1 MKHLNLWS
9 LLGLFIFVHSLTA
22 QRPVYIF
29 AHRTN
34 DLDDI
39 QDAIDNGANA
49 IEFDLQICVNNTVW
63 KVNHDVCGGSVT
75 VDNWLDAF
83 NRARNNYKIAAIAFD
98 IKASAGD
105 VSEAMIKSLVS
116 KARAKLP
123 SNMLIIYGV
132 GSWGKRAI
140 LEDIMDK
147 LRANEAVTIDMSTGS
162 SAQQKIDF
170 FKNAGVNNQV
180 YADGYAANFAT
191 PGSVWTN
198 LNTAR
203 ANRDS
208 QKEVKMVYAW
218 TFEREN
224 SIKSVLIDY
233 KADGVLVN
241 DCAIYC
247 VDFIGDDGLTNALD
261 VLEDYP
267 RQIRKA
273 TRADLSRWGFKAPAP
288 KPVVPPKP
296 VAPAP
301 PVNNLPAATVDV
313 NYYYRLSNT
322 FLGEGR
328 SLDTYSNGN
337 NDPFMGKTGN
347 YTGQYWQLSSLSNGY
362 YRLTNSFLGSGRSL
376 DTYGG
381 NDNRPFMGQTGNF
394 SGQYWKLTELR
405 PGVYRLTNSFLGD
418 LRSLDTYSGNANQP
432 FMGKSGNY
440 SGQMWVLTRLSRIR

>member
-1 MKHLNLWS
+1 MKHLTLWS
-9 LLGLFIFVHSLTA
+9 LLGLFMFFNTLAA

-29 AHRTN
+29 AHRAN

-63 KVNHDVCGGSVT
+63 KVNHDICGGSVT
-75 VDNWLDAF
+75 VDSWLDAF
-83 NRARNNYKIAAIAFD
+83 NQARNNSRIAAIAFD

-105 VSEAMIKSLVS
+105 VSKAMIQSLVG

-132 GSWGKRAI
+132 GSWDKRAI
-140 LEDIMDK
+140 LEHIMHD
-147 LRANEAVTIDMSTGS
+147 LRANEAVTIDMSSGS

-170 FKNAGVNNQV
+170 FRKAGVNNQV

-198 LNTAR
+198 LNTAK

-208 QKEVKMVYAW
+208 QKEVKMVYSW
-218 TFEREN
+218 TYEREN
-224 SIKSVLIDY
+224 SIKKVLIDY
-233 KADGVLVN
+233 KADGILVN

-247 VDFIGDDGLTNALD
+247 VDYIGDDGLTNALD

-267 RQIRKA
+267 GQIRKA
-273 TRADLSRWGFKAPAP
+273 TRADLSRWGFKASAP
-288 KPVVPPKP
+288 KATPPP
-296 VAPAP
+296 Q
-301 PVNNLPAATVDV
+301 PVNNLPAAAVDV
-313 NYYYRLSNT
+313 NYYYRLTNT

-347 YTGQYWQLSSLSNGY
+347 YSGQYWQLTPLGNGY

-381 NDNRPFMGQTGNF
+381 DDNRPFMGNTGNY

-418 LRSLDTYSGNANQP
+418 LRSLDTYSGNDNQP
-432 FMGKSGNY
+432 FMGETGNY
-440 SGQMWVLTRLSRIR
+440 SGQMWILTRLGRVR